1 MTIHNQ
7 PVQRV
12 AIYARVS
19 SEQQVQEQTIA
30 SQVAALRQRVAEDGF
45 ELSAELCL
53 LDEGVSGS
61 TLLRPAI
68 ERLRDAAYA
77 GGFQK
82 LYVHSP
88 DRLARRYAYQ
98 VLVVDELTKHGV
110 EIAFLN
116 RAIGVSPEEDLMLQ
130 MQGMFAEYERA
141 KIMERSRRGKRHAAT
156 SGSVNVLSGA
166 PYGYRYVSK
175 RDDQGRASY
184 EIHEEQAAVVKQM
197 FEWVGRDRLS
207 IGEVSRRLKEKGIV
221 SAKGKSWWDRTS
233 VWGMRSASLPER
245 ASAHGQTR
253 SSGVERRLQAA
264 S

>member
-7 PVQRV
+7 SVSQV

-19 SEQQVQEQTIA
+19 SEQQAQEQTIA

-45 ELSAELCL
+45 ELPAELCF

-61 TLLRPAI
+61 TLLRPAL
-68 ERLRDAAYA
+68 ERLRDVAYA

-98 VLVVDELTKHGV
+98 VLVGDELTKHGV
-110 EIAFLN
+110 EITFLN
-116 RAIGVSPEEDLMLQ
+116 RAIGVSPEEDLLLQ

-156 SGSVNVLSGA
+156 GGSVNVLSGA
-166 PYGYRYVSK
+166 PYGCRYVSK
-175 RDDQGRASY
+175 
-184 EIHEEQAAVVKQM
+184 
-197 FEWVGRDRLS
+197 
-207 IGEVSRRLKEKGIV
+207 
-221 SAKGKSWWDRTS
+221 
-233 VWGMRSASLPER
+233 
-245 ASAHGQTR
+245 
-253 SSGVERRLQAA
+253 
-264 S
+264 